1 MASNQVHITSAG
13 ALVPTR
19 KGKVRD
25 IYDLG
30 DTLLLVASDRL
41 SAFDVVLPDAIP
53 DKGKVLTQVSS
64 FWFGKLAHLIPNHLL
79 STNIQDFPEPFRSL
93 PSQFAGR
100 SMLVRKTRPLPVEC
114 VARGYLSGSGWNE
127 YKMHQS
133 ICGIALPP
141 GLHESDQLPVPLFT
155 PSTKAEQGT
164 HDENISFEDVVKLIG
179 SGLADQLKS
188 LTLTLYM
195 EGAQY
200 ALRRGIIIADTK
212 FEFGLDENGAL
223 VWIDEALTPDSSRF
237 WPAERYSSG
246 KAQES
251 FDKQFVRDYLLT
263 LQWDK
268 RPPGPRLPS
277 DIIEATRNKY
287 VEALRLL
294 TGKRLE

>member
-13 ALVPTR
+13 TLVPTR

-30 DTLLLVASDRL
+30 DTLLLVATDRL

-53 DKGKVLTQVSS
+53 EKGKVLTQVSS
-64 FWFGKLAHLIPNHLL
+64 FWFSTLAEVVPNHVI
-79 STNIQDFPEPFRSL
+79 STSIQDFPEPFRSL
-93 PSQFAGR
+93 PAQFAGR
-100 SMLVRKTRPLPVEC
+100 SMLVRKTHPLPVEC

-133 ICGIALPP
+133 ICGITLPA
-141 GLHESDQLPVPLFT
+141 GLRESDQLPVPLFT
-155 PSTKAEQGT
+155 PSTKAEQGR
-164 HDENISFEDVVKLIG
+164 HDENIRFEDVVRLVG
-179 SGLADQLKS
+179 SELANQLKS
-188 LTLTLYM
+188 LTLKLYS

-212 FEFGLDENGAL
+212 FEFGLDEHGSL

-237 WPAERYSSG
+237 WPAERYSPG
-246 KAQES
+246 KVQES
-251 FDKQFVRDYLLT
+251 FDKQYVRDYLLS
-263 LQWDK
+263 LRWDK
-268 RPPGPRLPS
+268 QPPGPRLPS

-294 TGKRLE
+294 TGKGLE